1 MAKKKDQSKQG
12 MTTDN
17 WLPIKGIKNNVII
30 CKDGK
35 KDIYVTG
42 VKVHPRNIFILD
54 QSSQDQ
60 TLNQLKNLYN
70 QIDYEWTL
78 VVADRPVD
86 ISVFLADL
94 QLQFNNQ
101 TNPAVKKMIRQDM
114 EKAALFVRNDVV
126 DTEYYILF
134 REANPDVLQKKVRA
148 LINGLA
154 SCGLNSAQT
163 TNEDLRLILDNFLNG
178 GEKTEF
184 KVVMPL

>member
-1 MAKKKDQSKQG
+1 MAKKKEGKVSN
-12 MTTDN
+12 TTEN
-17 WLPIKGIKNNVII
+17 WLPVKGIKNNVIV

-70 QIDYEWTL
+70 QIDYEWSL
-78 VVADRPVD
+78 IVADRPVD

-94 QLQFNNQ
+94 QLQFNNE
-101 TNPAVKKMIRQDM
+101 TNPVIKKMISQDM
-114 EKAALFVRNDVV
+114 EKAELFVRNDVV
-126 DTEYYILF
+126 DTEYYIIF
-134 REANPDVLQKKVRA
+134 REANPENLQKKVRD

-163 TNEDLRLILDNFLNG
+163 TNDDLRLILDNFLNG